1 MTEFDEPKSEIV
13 NKFENLIVNN
23 NLIGMRMFI
32 YVVTIQSI
40 LFVINSS
47 GMLRNSIP
55 EYQMFFPTIAILTL
69 CIAGAMGKSV
79 I

>member
-32 YVVTIQSI
+32 Y
-40 LFVINSS
+40 
-47 GMLRNSIP
+47 
-55 EYQMFFPTIAILTL
+55 FPLEA
-69 CIAGAMGKSV
+69 A
-79 I
+79 